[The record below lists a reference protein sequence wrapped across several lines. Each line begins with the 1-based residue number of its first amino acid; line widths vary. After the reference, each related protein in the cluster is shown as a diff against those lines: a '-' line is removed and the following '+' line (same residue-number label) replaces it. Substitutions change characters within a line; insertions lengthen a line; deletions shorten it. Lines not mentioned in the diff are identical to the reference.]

1 MQNVR
6 INCSILLT
14 SYKDKFTIQLSM
26 FKNRN
31 RGRKGKNTSMENM
44 YELPSREDV
53 TECIITKD
61 VITGEGEPK
70 LLAAGKEV
78 PALEEKQE
86 EPEKKESESA

>member
-1 MQNVR
+1 
-6 INCSILLT
+6 
-14 SYKDKFTIQLSM
+14 
-26 FKNRN
+26 
-31 RGRKGKNTSMENM
+31 M